1 MKKRV
6 TMHPG
11 KLRFWQIDRLESQMP
26 EKDLARK
33 RQLPR
38 EKEGIE
44 KQGGAMAEN
53 MRKPASVAST

>member
-1 MKKRV
+1 
-6 TMHPG
+6 MHPG